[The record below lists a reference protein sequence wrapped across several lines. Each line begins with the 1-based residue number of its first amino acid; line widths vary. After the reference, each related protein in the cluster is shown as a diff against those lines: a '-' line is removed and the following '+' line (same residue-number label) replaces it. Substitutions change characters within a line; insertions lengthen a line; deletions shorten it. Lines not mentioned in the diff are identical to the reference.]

1 MPIEEVADNLQQILD
16 KLIEESMKSY
26 ARKAGG
32 LVMKKIRLEGQDYAP
47 LSRSEKLA
55 CHPCSKLQR
64 QGLSGGLDARHEDR

>member
-32 LVMKKIRLEGQDYAP
+32 LVMKKSDWRGKITHHSADL
-47 LSRSEKLA
+47 KN
-55 CHPCSKLQR
+55 
-64 QGLSGGLDARHEDR
+64 